1 MGVKFLIL
9 VLAITAILAE
19 DLKRRDQLPLGCI
32 WIVSTLIYGGLG
44 ILLGVRA
51 PWQEPRPISIPLVVD
66 QLAFDVLALALFGFA
81 AGYWVIKRILAV
93 AHAGELRIALLI
105 RHQAAFRYYSLL
117 VQLLLACYLLVS
129 ILMDLPDRYNSYP
142 ASTVIGKIINSI
154 SLTALLGPG
163 AFFCLGLQAR
173 MCTSCSKSR
182 AVVLTGSVA
191 FFNLMLVLKTG
202 SRSILLGLLLALLFG
217 WFAHS
222 TSRRSFGNAVATVV
236 LVMLIFVPFSEALR
250 IARSDS
256 DFYRA
261 NPVHA
266 AVMLQSSL
274 LRQLELNVI
283 LKQLDRHPLDRAI
296 YMMVSDCQYRLPQI
310 GSGAA
315 MDPKEHQRSLGNAD
329 GCDAARRGHI
339 STDYWP
345 SPKSIFAGMAS
356 ADYSLL
362 FPTQAYLHR
371 LEITLYK
378 SIDQISKGEAPS
390 LRADAYYRFGFIGVF
405 LVYLCLGSL
414 YGAFNSACFYLLRH
428 ATVYAKL
435 NVAML
440 PLTLLTGNLSLGLLT
455 QLWLFVVAL
464 PKNVCV
470 LLAVGYGINILI
482 KDIKPALV
490 AIESSTKF
498 RGRSRN

>member
-1 MGVKFLIL
+1 
-9 VLAITAILAE
+9 
-19 DLKRRDQLPLGCI
+19 
-32 WIVSTLIYGGLG
+32 
-44 ILLGVRA
+44 
-51 PWQEPRPISIPLVVD
+51 
-66 QLAFDVLALALFGFA
+66 
-81 AGYWVIKRILAV
+81 
-93 AHAGELRIALLI
+93 
-105 RHQAAFRYYSLL
+105 
-117 VQLLLACYLLVS
+117 
-129 ILMDLPDRYNSYP
+129 
-142 ASTVIGKIINSI
+142 
-154 SLTALLGPG
+154 
-163 AFFCLGLQAR
+163 
-173 MCTSCSKSR
+173 
-182 AVVLTGSVA
+182 
-191 FFNLMLVLKTG
+191 
-202 SRSILLGLLLALLFG
+202 
-217 WFAHS
+217 
-222 TSRRSFGNAVATVV
+222 
-236 LVMLIFVPFSEALR
+236 
-250 IARSDS
+250 
-256 DFYRA
+256 
-261 NPVHA
+261 
-266 AVMLQSSL
+266 
-274 LRQLELNVI
+274 
-283 LKQLDRHPLDRAI
+283 
-296 YMMVSDCQYRLPQI
+296 
-310 GSGAA
+310 